1 MRKMKTAL
9 CSALLALLVGCTSQA
24 YDDNERYNAQ
34 VQQDIAEKTTH
45 VTRDKVVRSQKP
57 PQFFAP
63 IEDEVQYPW
72 LDEVVT
78 ASASELP
85 LSVVLEEIMAGVDV
99 PLYFSEGTNPNAI
112 VSLNFSNTRE
122 HVLNALSRDVGYGIA
137 MRDGRLEVSS
147 TVTQTF
153 FLNIPSGTMNGQL
166 GSQGGGGEEDEVS
179 IEGQYLNAVYND
191 VKVADEIRDAI
202 INILGKDEGE
212 RVGSVTAS
220 INMSTVTVTTSPDR
234 MVQVERL
241 IEHYREELSKQVLLD
256 VRVIEFRSNLG
267 TERGV
272 DWNLAYESGDGV
284 LQFFIHGTNTVSQ
297 EAGYGFAF
305 QGTGKWSGTEAL
317 IKVLEKQGSV
327 STETP
332 ITAILLNNQPA
343 HISQQSLVPYVYE
356 TSSDS
361 SEGVVSTSVT
371 RREEVEGVD
380 FMAVANVQ
388 ADHVYLRMSG
398 QLQKIASQETKT
410 VANVELGFL
419 TKSKAEITV
428 PNKLRYGQTYVV
440 ASVKQTSRTNEKTKS
455 FWTTFFG
462 GTGSNNT
469 TVETLVLLTPRQ
481 VQ

>member
-1 MRKMKTAL
+1 MRALKTAL
-9 CSALLALLVGCTSQA
+9 CSALLTVMVGCTSQA
-24 YDDNERYNAQ
+24 YDDNEIYNANI
-34 VQQDIAEKTTH
+34 QQEIAEKTTYE
-45 VTRDKVVRSQKP
+45 TRDKVVRTQKP
-57 PQFFAP
+57 PQFFEP
-63 IEDEVQYPW
+63 IESAPQYPW

-85 LSVVLEEIMAGVDV
+85 LSVVLEEIMAGVNV
-99 PLYFSEGTNPNAI
+99 PLYFSENTDPNAM
-112 VSLNFSNTRE
+112 VSLNFSSSRE
-122 HVLNALSRDVGYGIA
+122 HVLNALSRNVGYGIA
-137 MRDGRLEVSS
+137 VRDGRLEISS
-147 TVTQTF
+147 EVTQTF
-153 FLNIPSGTMNGQL
+153 FLNMPSGAMNGQL
-166 GSQGGGGEEDEVS
+166 GSQGGGGEEGEVS
-179 IEGQYLNAVYND
+179 IEGQFINVVYD
-191 VKVADEIRDAI
+191 EVEVAAEIRDAI
-202 INILGKDEGE
+202 INILGEDEDD

-241 IEHYREELSKQVLLD
+241 IEHYRTELSKQVLLD
-256 VRVIEFRSNLG
+256 MRVVEFRSNLG

-284 LQFFIHGTNTVSQ
+284 LQFFVPGTNTVSQ

-343 HISQQSLVPYVYE
+343 RITQQTIVPYVYE

-361 SEGVVSTSVT
+361 DEGVVSTSVT

-398 QLQKIASQETKT
+398 QLQKIASQETKA
-410 VANVELGFL
+410 VGDVDLGFL

-440 ASVKQTSRTNEKTKS
+440 ASVKQSSRTNEKSES

-462 GTGSNNT
+462 GTGSSNT